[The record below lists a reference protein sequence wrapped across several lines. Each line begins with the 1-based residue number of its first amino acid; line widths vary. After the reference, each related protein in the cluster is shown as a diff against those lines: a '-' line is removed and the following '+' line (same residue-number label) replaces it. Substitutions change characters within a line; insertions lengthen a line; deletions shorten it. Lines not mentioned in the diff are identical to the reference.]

1 MLMVDVD
8 ASAVERDLKG
18 AALSCPQCKCE
29 LRPWGFART
38 RKLRRGGSVLEI
50 RPRRSRC
57 RQCTKTHVL
66 LPVLA
71 LLRRVDLAEV
81 IGKALMR
88 KAQGAGH
95 RTIATELSL
104 PATTVREWLR
114 RFCSKAE
121 LIRSHFTRL
130 AVWLDSSIG
139 PIEPRGSPVADA
151 LESIGLAAQ
160 AAASRLGN
168 SPVWHFASGATGGEL
183 LSNTSSPFAASWQ

>member
-1 MLMVDVD
+1 MLPPSSVISRPQGFPARIAKGNFGRGDSPGLEN
-8 ASAVERDLKG
+8 SAGGRS
-18 AALSCPQCKCE
+18 AL
-29 LRPWGFART
+29 R
-38 RKLRRGGSVLEI
+38 I

-71 LLRRVDLAEV
+71 LLRSVDLAEV

-88 KAQGAGH
+88 KAQGASGH

-114 RFCSKAE
+114 RFFSKAE
-121 LIRSHFTRL
+121 LICSHFTRL
-130 AVWLDSSIG
+130 AVWLDSSIA
-139 PIEPRGSPVADA
+139 PIEPRSSPVADA

-160 AAASRLGN
+160 AAASMG
-168 SPVWHFASGATGGEL
+168 VC
-183 LSNTSSPFAASWQ
+183 LSVRAPRT